1 MFKEVTLVKLPTKTR
16 KIAKALRQVRKE
28 ASRDVN
34 ILVAGREGVDA
45 TGLIEELAP
54 TNEQRAIFKTLTLDR
69 KSTEEL
75 IEEACAI
82 DFALIL
88 LDMTQQFDV
97 DTLAFVVC
105 LAELKKPFLIVVDD
119 FDASGFEEFHERIKQ
134 FLEISPTRIVSIS
147 IKRGLGIRTLI
158 QKILD
163 RCNKEIALASR
174 LPSFRKAAIEK
185 VIRETA
191 AKNALIGGIT
201 ILPGSDMPILTANQ
215 IRMVLKIAAIHGE
228 KLTLARCKELLAVVG
243 AGFTFRALARQLL
256 DLLPGPGWIIKGGVA
271 YGGTVALGRL
281 AKKYF
286 EGDRG

>member
-1 MFKEVTLVKLPTKTR
+1 MVKLPIKTR

-163 RCNKEIALASR
+163 RCKKEIALASR
-174 LPSFRKAAIEK
+174 LPSFREAAIEK
-185 VIRETA
+185 VVRETA
-191 AKNALIGGIT
+191 ARNALIGGIT

-256 DLLPGPGWIIKGGVA
+256 GLLPGPGWIIKGGVA

>member
-1 MFKEVTLVKLPTKTR
+1 LVKLPIKTR

-163 RCNKEIALASR
+163 RCKKEIALASR
-174 LPSFRKAAIEK
+174 LPSFREAAIEK
-185 VIRETA
+185 VVRETA
-191 AKNALIGGIT
+191 ARNALIGGIT

-256 DLLPGPGWIIKGGVA
+256 GLLPGPGWIIKGGVA

>member
-1 MFKEVTLVKLPTKTR
+1 MVKLPTKTR

>member
-1 MFKEVTLVKLPTKTR
+1 MPIKTR

-28 ASRDVN
+28 ASKDVN

-54 TNEQRAIFKTLTLDR
+54 THEQRAIFKTLTLEG

-75 IEEACAI
+75 IEEACAV

-119 FDASGFEEFHERIKQ
+119 FDASGFEEFRERIKQ

-174 LPSFRKAAIEK
+174 LPSFREAAIEK

-191 AKNALIGGIT
+191 ARNALIGGIT

-215 IRMVLKIAAIHGE
+215 IRMILKIAAIHGE

-256 DLLPGPGWIIKGGVA
+256 DLLPGPGWIIKSGVA

>member
-1 MFKEVTLVKLPTKTR
+1 MVKLPIKTR

>member
-1 MFKEVTLVKLPTKTR
+1 MVKLPIKTR

-28 ASRDVN
+28 ASKDVN

-54 TNEQRAIFKTLTLDR
+54 THEQRAIFKTLTLEG

-75 IEEACAI
+75 IEEACAV

-119 FDASGFEEFHERIKQ
+119 FDASGFEEFRERIKQ

-174 LPSFRKAAIEK
+174 LPSFREAAIEK

-191 AKNALIGGIT
+191 ARNALIGGIT

-215 IRMVLKIAAIHGE
+215 IRMILKIAAIHGE

-256 DLLPGPGWIIKGGVA
+256 DLLPGPGWIIKSGVA